1 MQKVKVTCKNNFKQ
15 KDKKDKNKNKMQ
27 LTMEQRIFIVKLYL
41 TKRKG
46 TNRFK
51 PRSELC
57 FQNVYHQVKPQFEKI
72 LKSMRGMAHL

>member
-46 TNRFK
+46 INKFK

-57 FQNVYHQVKPQFEKI
+57 FQNFYHQVKPQFEKL
-72 LKSMRGMAHL
+72 LKNMRDMAHL